1 MTATAW
7 FDEFRLNGY
16 YFKPAIIG
24 TLLTGIYLHLSVLFL
39 GHALVV
45 RYIATPALDMLL
57 AIPMTYGAIMSW
69 ILRPRVSRPQGWP
82 RFMYEALAVYFTI
95 SIPFHV
101 RTYVTDN
108 TEIFLKFPVWYSAVL
123 LPFLVSLIV
132 FTWRLRFRA

>member
-57 AIPMTYGAIMSW
+57 AIPITYGAIMSW
-69 ILRPRVSRPQGWP
+69 ILRPRCLVPRAGPASCTKCWP
-82 RFMYEALAVYFTI
+82 
-95 SIPFHV
+95 SIL
-101 RTYVTDN
+101 R
-108 TEIFLKFPVWYSAVL
+108 SAS
-123 LPFLVSLIV
+123 PSMCAP
-132 FTWRLRFRA
+132 T